1 VTGDGR
7 TLLLVAHGSRRPGAM
22 AGLERFRTRLEAAFP
37 DWRVAVARTMGRQHG
52 PAAAYGGVGRVAEV
66 LEGLLAAGAR
76 RIVVQSLHV
85 VPGEEYQEML
95 AGLAR
100 QAAAA
105 GERSVLTVGAPLL
118 AGPGDVE
125 RVARALLARLPERR
139 PDEGLVVMGHGAPPP
154 AADFYAALGERL
166 AAVDRL
172 ALFGTMPLR
181 RGDPCPDIDRIRR
194 TLVAAGT
201 RTAWLVP
208 FFTVAGATPAS
219 IWPETATL
227 RGAAGSRRRASPAGP
242 CSPASSTT
250 RPARPSGATTSRGL
264 RKKMPPAARE
274 GRRPSLDLPYRGHDA
289 PGPLDARAPRRQAKT
304 LAAWAPAEG
313 YTGTGGL
320 GGMIPPA
327 GPGQRPGRRRL
338 TPAGFPS
345 SPAPGRRRLF

>member
-1 VTGDGR
+1 MTGDGR

-208 FFTVAGATPAS
+208 FFTVAGAHACVDLAGDGDAS
-219 IWPETATL
+219 W
-227 RGAAGSRRRASPAGP
+227 RGRLAAAGIACRPVLAGLIDDPACQAVWRDHLTRAKEEDASGGQGGASP
-242 CSPASSTT
+242 
-250 RPARPSGATTSRGL
+250 L
-264 RKKMPPAARE
+264 
-274 GRRPSLDLPYRGHDA
+274 
-289 PGPLDARAPRRQAKT
+289 PGPPL
-304 LAAWAPAEG
+304 
-313 YTGTGGL
+313 
-320 GGMIPPA
+320 
-327 GPGQRPGRRRL
+327 PG
-338 TPAGFPS
+338 A
-345 SPAPGRRRLF
+345 